1 MAGRDDPGGA
11 SGGAT
16 PPQRPPS
23 APPSRPP
30 TLALARPLWLLA
42 GAFLLV
48 VAALVLWNVLRP
60 APYSYLSEPL
70 SNPTV
75 ATDFTLLSASGPVHL
90 SDWDGKVVVLFF
102 GYTHCPDVCPTE
114 MMQLATITASLPAA
128 DRERVAVAMISVDPE
143 RDTPQVMATY
153 AHAFSPTFHGLTGTP
168 DAIAAVAKQYFVSYQ
183 KTDQTG
189 PDAYFMRHTAS
200 VYVLDPQRRL
210 TLIYG
215 GDDLASHPHH
225 IARDLRHLL
234 ARSS

>member
-1 MAGRDDPGGA
+1 M
-11 SGGAT
+11 
-16 PPQRPPS
+16 PQRPTGR
-23 APPSRPP
+23 AR
-30 TLALARPLWLLA
+30 TFAFARPLWLLV
-42 GAFLLV
+42 GAFLAV
-48 VAALVLWNVLRP
+48 AAALVLWNVLRP

-114 MMQLATITASLPAA
+114 MMQLAKITASLPST

-153 AHAFSPTFHGLTGTP
+153 AHAFSPAFHGLTGTP
-168 DAIAAVAKQYFVSYQ
+168 DAIAVVAKQYYVSYQ

-200 VYVLDPQRRL
+200 VYVLDPKRRL

-215 GDDLASHPHH
+215 GDDLASHPDH

-234 ARSS
+234 TRSS